1 MGIWQILLENRVVIL
16 AELATIAPVAIAA
29 FVWIRKIVEGVRCQ
43 LRSDMLSIYYKC
55 KDTKKIRQYEAEH
68 FEKCYNA
75 YKALKGNSFIDEIS
89 KKAHE
94 WEVIS

>member
-1 MGIWQILLENRVVIL
+1 MELWQIISNNYGFIL
-16 AELATIAPVAIAA
+16 AELATLAPIVTAA
-29 FVWIRKIVEGVRCQ
+29 VVWIKRIVEGVRCQ

-68 FEKCYNA
+68 FEKCYHA
-75 YKALKGNSFIDEIS
+75 YKALKGNSFIDEIYH
-89 KKAHE
+89 KCHE